1 MSLTKVLE
9 GDFGLENAKEDQ
21 MNSWKLAE
29 IDYLDL
35 DVFEPDLSEEDG
47 LVASAGNEE
56 DFGSLNDFSENSH
69 KFNSDFWSYSLELS

>member
-1 MSLTKVLE
+1 M
-9 GDFGLENAKEDQ
+9 
-21 MNSWKLAE
+21 AE

-56 DFGSLNDFSENSH
+56 DSGGLNDFSENSH
-69 KFNSDFWSYSLELS
+69 KFNFDFW